1 MCSFHS
7 IRFHSR
13 GLPAQSEIA
22 PGSSIVPV
30 TAIEA
35 PTELI
40 HNGKWPHVRFS
51 VDAVWAAAAGCQ
63 LWKRIC
69 DIDPRRYVALM
80 EQLVRIKAQKIDMKT
95 DLPLAIVI
103 SGTTVSLGVVRA
115 LGKQGVPV
123 VVVHY
128 EDSDIAC
135 FSRYVISSEK
145 VPDPEHFEER
155 FLEALIKYIR
165 DYGAQ
170 IVFPVSDQ
178 AVLAVSRNR
187 DLLAKHCKV
196 ACTDWPTA
204 RIFIDKKNTYQ
215 LAEEN
220 AVPAPKTLVPNS
232 IEDVKGF
239 CVGAEFPCLVK
250 PSQSHLFDKQFGCKM
265 VPVSNADDLIS
276 TYLRSSK
283 LGLDI
288 LIQEIIPGHD
298 SCVVNYNAFFID
310 GAPIV
315 EATAVHFRNGPPLWG
330 SPRVAVSQHV
340 ADVIRPGR
348 QILEAVGYNGF
359 ACTEFKF
366 DSRDRLYKL
375 MEVNVRHNMSTS
387 LSVRSGVNFPWLE
400 YNFVLQGDMPKQPKM
415 EEGIF
420 WIDIIRDIGHSLR
433 NGRSEDMTMAVFIK
447 PYTAKHIFAIWDLLD
462 PRPFL
467 KRLAM
472 LVFGGFRKVSS
483 GH

>member
-1 MCSFHS
+1 
-7 IRFHSR
+7 
-13 GLPAQSEIA
+13 
-22 PGSSIVPV
+22 
-30 TAIEA
+30 
-35 PTELI
+35 
-40 HNGKWPHVRFS
+40 
-51 VDAVWAAAAGCQ
+51 
-63 LWKRIC
+63 
-69 DIDPRRYVALM
+69 
-80 EQLVRIKAQKIDMKT
+80 MKT

-135 FSRYVISSEK
+135 FSRYAISREK
-145 VPDPEHFEER
+145 VPHPEHSEEQ
-155 FLEALIKYIR
+155 FLEALIKHIQ
-165 DYGAQ
+165 DYGAR

-178 AVLAVSRNR
+178 AVLTVSRNR
-187 DLLAKHCKV
+187 DLLAQHCKV
-196 ACTDWPTA
+196 ACTDWSTA
-204 RIFIDKKNTYQ
+204 KIFIDKKNTYQ

-220 AVPAPKTLVPNS
+220 GVPAPRTLVPNS
-232 IEDVKGF
+232 IEDVKRL
-239 CVGAEFPCLVK
+239 CVEAEFPCLVK
-250 PSQSHLFDKQFGCKM
+250 PSQSHLFVKHFGRKM

-276 TYLRSSK
+276 AYSRSSE

-288 LIQEIIPGHD
+288 LVQEIIPGPD
-298 SCVVNYNAFFID
+298 SCVVNYNAFFIN

-340 ADVIRPGR
+340 AEVIQPGR
-348 QILEAVGYNGF
+348 QILKAVGYNGF

-375 MEVNVRHNMSTS
+375 MEVNVRHNMSTL

-400 YNFVLQGDMPKQPKM
+400 YNYVLHGDVPKQPET
-415 EEGIF
+415 EEGVF
-420 WIDIIRDIGHSLR
+420 WIDLIRDIGHSLK
-433 NGRSEDMTMAVFIK
+433 NARSEGMTLAVFLK

-472 LVFGGFRKVSS
+472 LVSSGFKNVSS